1 MGDGLGLVANGT
13 AKVVSCEANV
23 DGVEDRIGVVFGE
36 PSVVVVVGWFGLEVL
51 VVGCIFV
58 CSNAVC
64 DSKSCVDDAISDD
77 CEWSESPGDDVPEVD
92 GFRACEV
99 FGTLPGAAVGVVC

>member
-13 AKVVSCEANV
+13 VKVVSCEADA

-51 VVGCIFV
+51 VVGRICF
-58 CSNAVC
+58 CSIAVC
-64 DSKSCVDDAISDD
+64 DSESCVDDAL
-77 CEWSESPGDDVPEVD
+77 CEGSESPGDDVPETD
-92 GFRACEV
+92 GFRTREV
-99 FGTLPGAAVGVVC
+99 FGTLPEAAVGVVC